1 MFDRALDRALDMV
14 PFLEQKNILVLSS
27 VLKKYTKQFSL
38 LKSFLYSLATE
49 RSQYL
54 RNAPQVFSKF
64 FAATS
69 SC

>member
-14 PFLEQKNILVLSS
+14 TFLEQKNILVLNS

-54 RNAPQVFSKF
+54 RNAP
-64 FAATS
+64 
-69 SC
+69 